1 MLLEKQHSFLFKDS
15 CLPGDC
21 AQHPEWEGREESA
34 WQRGGGE
41 RKRERSP
48 LAGKG
53 VDIGRSPK
61 SQRHKPGD
69 LDPSTQ
75 RGASEKSYPAA
86 LLPPKQIPH

>member
-1 MLLEKQHSFLFKDS
+1 MLSILS
-15 CLPGDC
+15 
-21 AQHPEWEGREESA
+21 GR
-34 WQRGGGE
+34 GE
-41 RKRERSP
+41 RRVPDRAGAGRGRERSP

-86 LLPPKQIPH
+86 LLPPEQIPH